1 MTNKLGL
8 AFEQI
13 ARLLHAS
20 DRCGKLQRPG
30 DLARQEG
37 TIWIERSGLR
47 ATVQR
52 ALGSMRLPPLN
63 SNRRIVPAGVRSSVC
78 GPDPTP

>member
-37 TIWIERSGLR
+37 DDLDRTFRS
-47 ATVQR
+47 
-52 ALGSMRLPPLN
+52 
-63 SNRRIVPAGVRSSVC
+63 AGHRPESAGQYEIAAAELESQDRSRWRSI
-78 GPDPTP
+78 